1 MKVIQNIQN
10 KFQGFIQ
17 ACKRYPLSVVF
28 LVAIAGLNAYMIQ
41 QEADDY
47 TRYLYSFFIGI
58 FLSATAQHVYERFFE
73 KTMQRILLMVGAII
87 LTVLYFYT
95 IGSSVDYDLETTIKT
110 GIIFFALTFAFMWIP
125 TINSKVTFNKSFLA
139 TFKSFFTTVLFSV
152 VLYAGIGFILLAVD
166 QLLFSL
172 DYKVNLHCLNLV
184 ASLFA
189 PIFFLSGTPLYLSK
203 QDESTQSLEEQA
215 DKQEQ
220 IEQELMVPKVLEL
233 LLSYIVI
240 PLTAIFTIILL
251 VYLLQNIT
259 GEFWTNNLLEPML
272 VSYAITVIIVYFLVS
287 TINTKS
293 AIFFRKIFPKVLVPI
308 VLFQTVSSVLRIQ
321 ETGLTLGRYY
331 VILFGVFAFIAGIIF
346 SILPVRKNG
355 WVAVVL
361 IVFSLIS
368 ILPPVDA
375 FTVSRVSQTNLLK
388 ETLVKNN
395 MLEGNKIIPN
405 ASIPDEDKIKISQ
418 TIDYLASMNYS
429 KEIEWLAPYNQR
441 LNYQFEEVVGFEPV
455 YDESSFSSN
464 QSIQSYY
471 ATIDWKG
478 SPLFSIEDYDKMIVF
493 SQYNS
498 PTLSAIDF
506 KVGDSTYGIVSKN
519 EDNTTNLSLIN
530 EQNNTLITIDLQETI
545 DQVAASAQT
554 KNVITLEEATITT
567 ENEEAKMNIVFTSID
582 IYDNQYNSEFY
593 LFIDI
598 K

>member
-346 SILPVRKNG
+346 SVLPVRKNG

-455 YDESSFSSN
+455 YDESSFSPN
-464 QSIQSYY
+464 QSYY

-478 SPLFSIEDYDKMIVF
+478 SPLLSIEDYDKMIVF
-493 SQYNS
+493 SQYDS

-506 KVGDSTYGIVSKN
+506 EVENSTYDIISKN

-530 EQNNTLITIDLQETI
+530 EQNDTLITIDLQETI

-554 KNVITLEEATITT
+554 KNVITLEEATVTT

>member
-47 TRYLYSFFIGI
+47 TRYLYSFFIGV

-184 ASLFA
+184 VSLFA

-220 IEQELMVPKVLEL
+220 IEQELIVPKVLEL
-233 LLSYIVI
+233 LLSYIII

-331 VILFGVFAFIAGIIF
+331 VILFGIFALIAGIIF
-346 SILPVRKNG
+346 SVLPVRKNG

-455 YDESSFSSN
+455 YDESSFSPN
-464 QSIQSYY
+464 QSYY

-478 SPLFSIEDYDKMIVF
+478 SPLLSIEDYDKMIVF
-493 SQYNS
+493 SQYDS

-506 KVGDSTYGIVSKN
+506 EVENSTYDIISKN

-530 EQNNTLITIDLQETI
+530 EQNDTLITIDLQETI

-554 KNVITLEEATITT
+554 KNVITLEEATVTT

>member
-47 TRYLYSFFIGI
+47 TRYLYSFFIGV

-331 VILFGVFAFIAGIIF
+331 VILFGIFAFIAGIIF
-346 SILPVRKNG
+346 SVLPVRKNG

-455 YDESSFSSN
+455 YDESSFSPN
-464 QSIQSYY
+464 QSYY

-478 SPLFSIEDYDKMIVF
+478 SPLLSIEDYDKMIVF
-493 SQYNS
+493 SQYDS

-506 KVGDSTYGIVSKN
+506 EVENSTYDIISKN

-530 EQNNTLITIDLQETI
+530 EQNDTLITIDLQETI

-554 KNVITLEEATITT
+554 KNVITLEEATVTT

>member
-47 TRYLYSFFIGI
+47 TRYLYSFFIGV

-95 IGSSVDYDLETTIKT
+95 IGSSTDYDPETTIKT

-152 VLYAGIGFILLAVD
+152 VLYAGIGVILLAVD

-331 VILFGVFAFIAGIIF
+331 VILFGIFALIAGIIF
-346 SILPVRKNG
+346 SVLPVRKNG

-418 TIDYLASMNYS
+418 TIDYLTSMNYS

-464 QSIQSYY
+464 QSYY

-478 SPLFSIEDYDKMIVF
+478 SPLLSIEDYDKMIVF
-493 SQYNS
+493 SQYDS

-506 KVGDSTYGIVSKN
+506 EVEDSTYDIISKN

-530 EQNNTLITIDLQETI
+530 EQNDTLITIDLQETI

-554 KNVITLEEATITT
+554 KNVITLEEATVTT
-567 ENEEAKMNIVFTSID
+567 ENEEVKMNIVFTSID

>member
-47 TRYLYSFFIGI
+47 TRYLYSFFIGV

-152 VLYAGIGFILLAVD
+152 VLYAGIGVILLAVD

-220 IEQELMVPKVLEL
+220 IEQELIVPKVLEL
-233 LLSYIVI
+233 LLSYIII

-346 SILPVRKNG
+346 SVLPVRKNG

-464 QSIQSYY
+464 QSYY

-478 SPLFSIEDYDKMIVF
+478 SPLLSIEDYDKMIVF
-493 SQYNS
+493 SQYDS

-506 KVGDSTYGIVSKN
+506 EVENSTYDIISKN

-530 EQNNTLITIDLQETI
+530 EQNDTLITIDLQETI

-554 KNVITLEEATITT
+554 KNVITLEEATVTT